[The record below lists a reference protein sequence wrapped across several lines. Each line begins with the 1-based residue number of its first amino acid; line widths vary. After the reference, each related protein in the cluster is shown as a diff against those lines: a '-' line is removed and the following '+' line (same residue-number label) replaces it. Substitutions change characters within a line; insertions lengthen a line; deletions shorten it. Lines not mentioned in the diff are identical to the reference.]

1 MVNLL
6 GWLLCGLLIGWAADR
21 MRRRPPRSAL
31 VVYLMSGV
39 MGAILG
45 GTAALT
51 LAAGPLDVLCPLSVL
66 AAALG
71 ALLAVGLARL
81 LMRQLP

>member
-21 MRRRPPRSAL
+21 LSRHPPRSTLA
-31 VVYLMSGV
+31 VYVISGV
-39 MGAILG
+39 MGAVLG

-51 LAAGPLDVLCPLSVL
+51 FAAGPLNVLCPLSVL
-66 AAALG
+66 AAAVG

-81 LMRQLP
+81 LIQQLP